1 MRCSTEYSNPDVAY
15 SLGAEPYLLR
25 GAMGEVEAAAL
36 DVRTTIVDPHDY
48 RAAVLGI
55 RDSHARTD
63 RKRLRR
69 GRQFVGIESLTITG
83 YVAYESRPIPGC
95 DFKPAPR
102 GNRIAPRWRG

>member
-69 GRQFVGIESLTITG
+69 GGQFLRIIDFTVTG
-83 YVAYESRPIPGC
+83 YMPLESRAIPGR
-95 DFKPAPR
+95 DFKPAWLR
-102 GNRIAPRWRG
+102 DR